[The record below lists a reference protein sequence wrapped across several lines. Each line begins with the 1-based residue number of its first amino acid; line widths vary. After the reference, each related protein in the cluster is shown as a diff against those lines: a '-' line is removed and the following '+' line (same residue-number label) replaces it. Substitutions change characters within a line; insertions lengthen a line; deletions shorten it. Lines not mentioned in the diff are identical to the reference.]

1 MPSTRQQVKNREKYH
16 FAPRTLLAQI
26 IDIYLNLNSETFVK
40 AVSRDERSYQKNYF
54 SRAASILLKHSL
66 KYRDDIDELERF
78 VNKVEIS
85 RQEEHEE
92 EDELGDIPDEFM
104 GNYMIACE

>member
-1 MPSTRQQVKNREKYH
+1 
-16 FAPRTLLAQI
+16 
-26 IDIYLNLNSETFVK
+26 VK

-54 SRAASILLKHSL
+54 SRAASILLKHGL

-92 EDELGDIPDEFM
+92 EDELGDIPDEYI
-104 GNYMIACE
+104 GNYRKAVNNILVQLTEIHTLKRSHFIASHGRPRCAPNFQYDC

>member
-1 MPSTRQQVKNREKYH
+1 
-16 FAPRTLLAQI
+16 
-26 IDIYLNLNSETFVK
+26 
-40 AVSRDERSYQKNYF
+40 
-54 SRAASILLKHSL
+54 L

-85 RQEEHEE
+85 RQEGHEE

-104 GNYMIACE
+104 GNYMICCE

>member
-1 MPSTRQQVKNREKYH
+1 M
-16 FAPRTLLAQI
+16 
-26 IDIYLNLNSETFVK
+26 K

-54 SRAASILLKHSL
+54 SRAASILLKHGL

-78 VNKVEIS
+78 VNKVEIA

-104 GNYMIACE
+104 GKYVNAVNNYVSCSLNIHA